1 MTLNNNVSLIYRH
14 LAVAPG
20 LKLDCSEVEGLEE
33 ALGKNGVTSNY
44 RYDLAPYT
52 SQLVQDLHRGK
63 ALFTQPPMPIE
74 CAGAPQKHCIFPSMA
89 DGWRSIP
96 YRYNISDIPILGG
109 GGGAGDVMNTANA
122 KTMAA
127 ARKKAPVVAQNICDA
142 IAGQAL
148 SAAYKGSG
156 SCLLT
161 VENR

>member
-1 MTLNNNVSLIYRH
+1 
-14 LAVAPG
+14 
-20 LKLDCSEVEGLEE
+20 
-33 ALGKNGVTSNY
+33 
-44 RYDLAPYT
+44 
-52 SQLVQDLHRGK
+52 
-63 ALFTQPPMPIE
+63 
-74 CAGAPQKHCIFPSMA
+74 
-89 DGWRSIP
+89 
-96 YRYNISDIPILGG
+96 
-109 GGGAGDVMNTANA
+109 MNTANA